1 MLASMAING
10 VVLHETTT
18 RAVRTVDGLIGI
30 TAPRRS
36 VRTRPQAHG
45 SIDDTRYTDE
55 SIITIAGD
63 VWGAT
68 QNAAYAELRLI
79 TVPLIATLESGA
91 LLLTWSEGPS
101 DPDGGKQKLVK
112 LAGPVLPPLANSQ
125 ALLSYGIILSAQD
138 PRAYSQTLITATG
151 TALSTTGGGDIFPD
165 LWPDLFAASAA
176 GTVSFTNAGNANT
189 QPLLRVYGLVTT
201 ATVVLGTSRIT
212 LTGSVAAGDY
222 VEIDLQ
228 ARSLTL
234 VSGGVRTNAAGMLDA
249 SASTWF
255 SLPPGVNTLSLLAS
269 TFDASARLD
278 VIGRSAFL

>member
-1 MLASMAING
+1 MLASLAING

-18 RAVRTVDGLIGI
+18 RAVRAVDGLVGI
-30 TAPRRS
+30 SAPRRN
-36 VRTRPQAHG
+36 VRPRPQAHG
-45 SIDDTRYTDE
+45 AIDDTRYLDE
-55 SIITIAGD
+55 GLITIAGD

-91 LLLTWSEGPS
+91 LLLTWSEGPA
-101 DPDGGKQKLVK
+101 DPDGGKQRLVK
-112 LAGPVLPPLANSQ
+112 LASAVLPSLSEAKT
-125 ALLSYGIILSAQD
+125 LLSYAVVLSSQD
-138 PRAYSQTLITATG
+138 PRSYSQTLITATG

-176 GTVSFTNAGNANT
+176 GTTSFTNAGTAST
-189 QPLLRVYGLVTT
+189 QPLLRVYGLVT
-201 ATVVLGTSRIT
+201 AASIVLGTSRIV
-212 LTGSVAAGDY
+212 LTGSIAAGDY

-228 ARSLTL
+228 TRSLTL

-249 SASTWF
+249 GASTWF
-255 SLPPGVNTLSLLAS
+255 SLPPGANTLSLLAS